1 MLEPRIFSGTVPV
14 FYFCRDGDDGAR
26 SHFLRFLAP
35 FLIPAATGDADQYL
49 HLFVM
54 DMPIVTAARF
64 ECDIMHTTAY
74 ISQVAVA
81 DEILR
86 IARIGF
92 ALRPLT
98 AQGIALAVKPRTEFV
113 NEFLR
118 VAHVYSPLLVGSQ
131 LWSNTIE
138 TAQGCYGYYLAI
150 CSRELVASEDVT
162 KEV

>member
-1 MLEPRIFSGTVPV
+1 
-14 FYFCRDGDDGAR
+14 
-26 SHFLRFLAP
+26 
-35 FLIPAATGDADQYL
+35 
-49 HLFVM
+49 
-54 DMPIVTAARF
+54 
-64 ECDIMHTTAY
+64 MHTTAY

-131 LWSNTIE
+131 LRGYTFQS
-138 TAQGCYGYYLAI
+138 AKGCNGHYLAVGI
-150 CSRELVASEDVT
+150 CELVASKDVAEKMRLQIVVILRT
-162 KEV
+162 ELIVKGLS